1 MSSRHWPRTEP
12 LGLRFRGDDGPVAV
26 LSRND
31 LAEYLPLLAKGALVT
46 VEVFVCALVV
56 ATLLGMV
63 WALMR
68 VSRVRALSRFSKAL
82 INIIRGIPILVQL
95 FYIYFVFPEIGIQ
108 LSAFEA
114 GVIGLG
120 FAYSCYMAEVFRA
133 GIEAV
138 DPGQV
143 EAAQSLGMSR
153 VLILWRVVLPQAFKI
168 ALPPY
173 GNTCIML
180 LKDTSQTS
188 IITVAELS
196 FQGRLIASSTFKNT
210 EIFTLVAVWY
220 LAMCV
225 PLILL
230 VGRLEKKF
238 GRK

>member
-1 MSSRHWPRTEP
+1 M
-12 LGLRFRGDDGPVAV
+12 

-31 LAEYLPLLAKGALVT
+31 LAEYLPILAKGALVT
-46 VEVFVCALVV
+46 IEVFVCALIV

-68 VSRVRALSRFSKAL
+68 VSEVRALSRFSKAL

-143 EAAQSLGMSR
+143 EAAQSIGMSR
-153 VLILWRVVLPQAFKI
+153 ALILWRVVLPQALKI

-220 LAMCV
+220 LAMCM

>member
-1 MSSRHWPRTEP
+1 
-12 LGLRFRGDDGPVAV
+12 VI
-26 LSRND
+26 SRND
-31 LAEYLPLLAKGALVT
+31 LAEYLPILAKGALVT
-46 VEVFVCALVV
+46 VEVFACALVV
-56 ATLLGMV
+56 ATLLGLA

-68 VSRVRALSRFSKAL
+68 VSKMRALSGFSKVL
-82 INIIRGIPILVQL
+82 INIVRGIPILVQL

-138 DPGQV
+138 DAGQV

-153 VLILWRVVLPQAFKI
+153 ALILWRVVLPQAFKI

-196 FQGRLIASSTFKNT
+196 FEGRLIASSTFKNT

>member
-1 MSSRHWPRTEP
+1 
-12 LGLRFRGDDGPVAV
+12 V
-26 LSRND
+26 LSRNEV
-31 LAEYLPLLAKGALVT
+31 AEYLPLLAQGALVT
-46 VEVFVCALVV
+46 VEVFACALIV
-56 ATLLGMV
+56 ATLLGLI

-68 VSRVRALSRFSKAL
+68 VSSVRVLSGFSRAL
-82 INIIRGIPILVQL
+82 INVIRGIPILVQL

-108 LSAFEA
+108 LSAFQA

-120 FAYSCYMAEVFRA
+120 FAYSCYLAEVFRS

-153 VLILWRVVLPQAFKI
+153 ALILWRVVLPQALKI

-180 LKDTSQTS
+180 LKDTSQAS

-196 FQGRLIASSTFKNT
+196 FQGKLIASSTFKNT

-230 VGRLEKKF
+230 VGQLEKKF

>member
-1 MSSRHWPRTEP
+1 
-12 LGLRFRGDDGPVAV
+12 V
-26 LSRND
+26 LSRTEV
-31 LAEYLPLLAKGALVT
+31 AEYLPLLAKGALVT
-46 VEVFVCALVV
+46 VEVFACALIV
-56 ATLLGMV
+56 ATLLGLI

-68 VSRVRALSRFSKAL
+68 VSSVRVLSGFSRAL
-82 INIIRGIPILVQL
+82 INVIRGIPILVQL

-108 LSAFEA
+108 LSAFQA

-120 FAYSCYMAEVFRA
+120 FAYSCYLAEVFRS

-153 VLILWRVVLPQAFKI
+153 ALILWRVVLPQAFKI

-180 LKDTSQTS
+180 LKDTSQAS

-196 FQGRLIASSTFKNT
+196 FQGKLIASSTFKNT

-230 VGRLEKKF
+230 VGQLEKKF

>member
-1 MSSRHWPRTEP
+1 
-12 LGLRFRGDDGPVAV
+12 V
-26 LSRND
+26 LSSKD
-31 LAEYLPLLAKGALVT
+31 LAEYLPLLAHGALVT
-46 VEVFVCALVV
+46 VEVFALALVI
-56 ATLLGMV
+56 ATLLGML

-68 VSRVRALSRFSKAL
+68 VSGVTALTGFSKLL
-82 INIIRGIPILVQL
+82 INTIRGIPILVQL

-153 VLILWRVVLPQAFKI
+153 ALILWRVVLPQAFKI
-168 ALPPY
+168 SLPPY
-173 GNTCIML
+173 GNTCVML
-180 LKDTSQTS
+180 LKDTSQAS

-196 FQGRLIASSTFKNT
+196 FQGKLIASSTFKNT
-210 EIFTLVAVWY
+210 EIFTLVALWY
-220 LAMCV
+220 LLMCI
-225 PLILL
+225 PLILI

>member
-1 MSSRHWPRTEP
+1 
-12 LGLRFRGDDGPVAV
+12 V

-31 LAEYLPLLAKGALVT
+31 LAEYLPLLAQGALVT
-46 VEVFVCALVV
+46 VEVFACALVV
-56 ATLLGMV
+56 ATILGLV

-68 VSRVRALSRFSKAL
+68 VSRVRALSGFSKVL
-82 INIIRGIPILVQL
+82 INAVRGIPILVQL

-153 VLILWRVVLPQAFKI
+153 ALILWRVVLPQAFKI

-180 LKDTSQTS
+180 LKDTAQTS

-220 LAMCV
+220 LVMCV

>member
-1 MSSRHWPRTEP
+1 
-12 LGLRFRGDDGPVAV
+12 VI
-26 LSRND
+26 SRND
-31 LAEYLPLLAKGALVT
+31 LAEYLPLLAQGAVVT
-46 VEVFVCALVV
+46 VEVFACALVV
-56 ATLLGMV
+56 ATLLGLV

-68 VSRVRALSRFSKAL
+68 VSKIGVLSGFSKAL
-82 INIIRGIPILVQL
+82 INVIRGIPILVQL

-120 FAYSCYMAEVFRA
+120 FAYSCYLAEVFRS

-143 EAAQSLGMSR
+143 EAAQSLGMSGA
-153 VLILWRVVLPQAFKI
+153 LILWRVVLPQAFKI

-180 LKDTSQTS
+180 LKDTSQAS

-196 FQGRLIASSTFKNT
+196 FQGKLIASSTFKNT

-230 VGRLEKKF
+230 VGRLERKF

>member
-1 MSSRHWPRTEP
+1 
-12 LGLRFRGDDGPVAV
+12 V

-68 VSRVRALSRFSKAL
+68 VSRVRALSDFSKAL

-95 FYIYFVFPEIGIQ
+95 FYIYFVFPEIGVQ

-143 EAAQSLGMSR
+143 EAAQSLGMGR
-153 VLILWRVVLPQAFKI
+153 ALILWRVVLPQAFKI
-168 ALPPY
+168 SLPPY

>member
-1 MSSRHWPRTEP
+1 M
-12 LGLRFRGDDGPVAV
+12 
-26 LSRND
+26 LSRKD
-31 LAEYLPLLAKGALVT
+31 LAEYLPLLAHGALVT
-46 VEVFVCALVV
+46 VEVFALALVI
-56 ATLLGMV
+56 ATLLGML

-68 VSRVRALSRFSKAL
+68 VSGVTTLTAFSKLL
-82 INIIRGIPILVQL
+82 INTVRGIPILVQL

-153 VLILWRVVLPQAFKI
+153 ALILWRVVLPQAFKI
-168 ALPPY
+168 SLPPY
-173 GNTCIML
+173 GNTCVML
-180 LKDTSQTS
+180 LKDTSQAS

-196 FQGRLIASSTFKNT
+196 FQGKLIASSTFKNT
-210 EIFTLVAVWY
+210 EIFTLVALWY
-220 LAMCV
+220 LLMCI
-225 PLILL
+225 PLILI

>member
-1 MSSRHWPRTEP
+1 MI
-12 LGLRFRGDDGPVAV
+12 
-26 LSRND
+26 SRND
-31 LAEYLPLLAKGALVT
+31 LAEYLPILAKGALVT
-46 VEVFVCALVV
+46 VEVFACALVV
-56 ATLLGMV
+56 ATLLGLV

-68 VSRVRALSRFSKAL
+68 VSKVRALSGFAKVL
-82 INIIRGIPILVQL
+82 INIVRGIPILVQL

-138 DPGQV
+138 DPGQL
-143 EAAQSLGMSR
+143 EAAQSLGMR
-153 VLILWRVVLPQAFKI
+153 RALILWRVVLPQAFKI

>member
-1 MSSRHWPRTEP
+1 
-12 LGLRFRGDDGPVAV
+12 V

-46 VEVFVCALVV
+46 VEVFACALVV

-168 ALPPY
+168 SLPPY

>member
-1 MSSRHWPRTEP
+1 
-12 LGLRFRGDDGPVAV
+12 V
-26 LSRND
+26 LSRNEV
-31 LAEYLPLLAKGALVT
+31 AEYLPLLAQGALVT
-46 VEVFVCALVV
+46 VEVFACALVV
-56 ATLLGMV
+56 ATLLGLI

-68 VSRVRALSRFSKAL
+68 VSSVRVLSGFSRAL
-82 INIIRGIPILVQL
+82 INVIRGIPILVQL

-108 LSAFEA
+108 LSAFQA

-120 FAYSCYMAEVFRA
+120 FAYSCYLAEVFRS

-153 VLILWRVVLPQAFKI
+153 ALILWRVVLPQAFKI

-180 LKDTSQTS
+180 LKDTSQAS

-196 FQGRLIASSTFKNT
+196 FQGKLIASSTFKNT

-230 VGRLEKKF
+230 VGQLEKKF

>member
-1 MSSRHWPRTEP
+1 
-12 LGLRFRGDDGPVAV
+12 V

-46 VEVFVCALVV
+46 VEVFACALVV

-153 VLILWRVVLPQAFKI
+153 VLILWRVGLPQAFKI
-168 ALPPY
+168 SLPPY

>member
-1 MSSRHWPRTEP
+1 M
-12 LGLRFRGDDGPVAV
+12 

-68 VSRVRALSRFSKAL
+68 VSRMRALSRFSKAL

>member
-1 MSSRHWPRTEP
+1 V
-12 LGLRFRGDDGPVAV
+12 F
-26 LSRND
+26 SRND
-31 LAEYLPLLAKGALVT
+31 LAEYLPLLAAGALVT
-46 VEVFVCALVV
+46 VQVFAFALVV
-56 ATLLGMV
+56 ATLLGLV

-68 VSRVRALSRFSKAL
+68 VSKVRELSGFSKAL

-108 LSAFEA
+108 LSAFQA

-120 FAYSCYMAEVFRA
+120 FAYSCYLAEVFRS

-143 EAAQSLGMSR
+143 EAAQSLGMGR
-153 VLILWRVVLPQAFKI
+153 ALILWRVVLPQAFKI

-180 LKDTSQTS
+180 LKDTSQAS

-196 FQGRLIASSTFKNT
+196 FEGKLIASSTFKNT
-210 EIFTLVAVWY
+210 EIFTLVAIWY

-230 VGRLEKKF
+230 VGQLEKKF

>member
-1 MSSRHWPRTEP
+1 M
-12 LGLRFRGDDGPVAV
+12 

-56 ATLLGMV
+56 ATLLGLV

-68 VSRVRALSRFSKAL
+68 VSRMRALSGFSKVL
-82 INIIRGIPILVQL
+82 INAVRGIPILVQL

-143 EAAQSLGMSR
+143 EAAQSLGMGR
-153 VLILWRVVLPQAFKI
+153 ALILWRVVLPQAFKI
-168 ALPPY
+168 SLPPY

>member
-1 MSSRHWPRTEP
+1 
-12 LGLRFRGDDGPVAV
+12 V

-56 ATLLGMV
+56 ATLLGLV

-68 VSRVRALSRFSKAL
+68 VSRVRALSGFSKVL
-82 INIIRGIPILVQL
+82 INAVRGIPILVQL

-143 EAAQSLGMSR
+143 EAAQSLGMGR
-153 VLILWRVVLPQAFKI
+153 ALILWRVVLPQAFKI
-168 ALPPY
+168 SLPPY

>member
-1 MSSRHWPRTEP
+1 MLT
-12 LGLRFRGDDGPVAV
+12 
-26 LSRND
+26 RND

-46 VEVFVCALVV
+46 VEVFACALVV
-56 ATLLGMV
+56 ATLLGLV

-68 VSRVRALSRFSKAL
+68 VSKVRALSGFSKVL
-82 INIIRGIPILVQL
+82 INGIRGIPILVQL

>member
-1 MSSRHWPRTEP
+1 
-12 LGLRFRGDDGPVAV
+12 
-26 LSRND
+26 
-31 LAEYLPLLAKGALVT
+31 
-46 VEVFVCALVV
+46 
-56 ATLLGMV
+56 
-63 WALMR
+63 
-68 VSRVRALSRFSKAL
+68 
-82 INIIRGIPILVQL
+82 
-95 FYIYFVFPEIGIQ
+95 
-108 LSAFEA
+108 
-114 GVIGLG
+114 
-120 FAYSCYMAEVFRA
+120 
-133 GIEAV
+133 
-138 DPGQV
+138 
-143 EAAQSLGMSR
+143 
-153 VLILWRVVLPQAFKI
+153 VVLPQAFKI

>member
-1 MSSRHWPRTEP
+1 M
-12 LGLRFRGDDGPVAV
+12 

-56 ATLLGMV
+56 ATLLGLV

-68 VSRVRALSRFSKAL
+68 VSRVRALSGFSKVL
-82 INIIRGIPILVQL
+82 INAVRGIPILVQL

-143 EAAQSLGMSR
+143 EAAQSLGMAR
-153 VLILWRVVLPQAFKI
+153 ALILWRVVLPQAFKI
-168 ALPPY
+168 SLPPY

>member
-1 MSSRHWPRTEP
+1 
-12 LGLRFRGDDGPVAV
+12 V
-26 LSRND
+26 LTRND

-46 VEVFVCALVV
+46 VEVFACALVV
-56 ATLLGMV
+56 ATLLGLV

-68 VSRVRALSRFSKAL
+68 VSKVRALSGFSKVL
-82 INIIRGIPILVQL
+82 INGIRGIPILVQL

-153 VLILWRVVLPQAFKI
+153 ALILWRVVLPQAFKI

>member
-1 MSSRHWPRTEP
+1 M
-12 LGLRFRGDDGPVAV
+12 

-31 LAEYLPLLAKGALVT
+31 LAEYLPLLAKGALIT
-46 VEVFVCALVV
+46 VEVFVFALAV
-56 ATLLGMV
+56 ATVLGMV

-68 VSRVRALSRFSKAL
+68 VSKVRALSGFSKVL
-82 INIIRGIPILVQL
+82 INGIRGIPILVQL